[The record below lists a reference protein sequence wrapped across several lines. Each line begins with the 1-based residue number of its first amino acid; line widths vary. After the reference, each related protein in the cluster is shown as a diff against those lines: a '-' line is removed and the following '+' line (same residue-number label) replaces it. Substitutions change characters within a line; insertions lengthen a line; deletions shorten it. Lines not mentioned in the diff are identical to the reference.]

1 MLADERSRSTAA
13 TDELI
18 DHNTTTANATAVP
31 KKAEHQED
39 YAQQEE
45 ERIKESGSEAL
56 HQASFSL
63 LPLNLLQIESQFFN
77 DSFAENSLTAGLT
90 SQNAST
96 SAAERLKAEVEPDEK
111 EEVNDTNKE
120 PPDEQE
126 DDPAAAA
133 ESEDL
138 TIANGNVT
146 DDVGQEAGDEG
157 NAAGD
162 EPADTEQESANVV
175 ADTAEDIAG
184 ENTSAE
190 ETEIVDEKTTET
202 ENESEKTTSTQDDA
216 TNETVSDDSVKE
228 KDEEDTKAISD
239 EAEVSDEPKDA
250 ATTLTSEEVV
260 PTSTEK
266 QQPTSGPQVDKIDD
280 ADEEISK
287 RVAVDYASKSAGA
300 LVLEKSHNFKGT
312 SNLLNGNRDKY
323 AISPCEEKK
332 FVVLS
337 LSEDILVKQV
347 KLVNYELYSSR
358 VKDFQIQISAT
369 MGNWVDLGSY
379 KASPASG
386 VQSFDLTEPAWGRYL
401 KFKFNSHYGDEYF
414 CTLSQIM
421 VHGST
426 MVQGF
431 HEHLQETSEEEENH
445 QVNDEISDNVVDSA
459 DAASKEA
466 VGASTASGDVAP
478 AEEQAKQQVPEE
490 DGSLKSGDSR
500 SEGLEEDVAGGGRTA
515 DGTDNAITD
524 SIDGA
529 NSASNDDG
537 TDVVLSKV
545 EDMNASHAEEEPSEE
560 EHDQMTSRKARN
572 VDTVLPAASISMS
585 SNVFATMIG
594 RLEPL
599 QLESLH
605 RFSTMRGP
613 DSNQFQSILT
623 KATDSTTKAIK
634 RALSDPAILD
644 NLQLWNEANIEVP
657 FPPEAFG
664 STAIGPREQSLT
676 EKLAAYIENDEDS
689 PDLTIDDN
697 DKKTA
702 EAPREVSLNE
712 AKDERKEDS
721 SKKPRQIQNAPE
733 TDEVKRELPDEEH
746 QGTKTVGEDA
756 YNSLHDTDLAL
767 ANLLDKLPSIECLK
781 KLDFVAFKEK
791 ALAARKGGPGAGGQ
805 AASGNPAEPIF
816 KMLTD
821 QIKILQSNLSV
832 QDQFTREAVQCYQ
845 RVLLDVVVE
854 LQTMRMN
861 HEARLDQL
869 EQDLDETKTVRWI
882 FVLYQFV
889 MGFPNWASLLAAT
902 LFTSFVS
909 PDAVTKPLELVQ
921 GLLDK
926 YLSEGDHVVL
936 SWTITACLVVL
947 SCVTTIS
954 ICYRLVLAIRH
965 VKGAPG
971 AGDISST
978 ERNPTEENSCR
989 FTIKNADG
997 DIVSVMTKPAVGSGA
1012 AGGLDGE
1019 LIGFHDSV
1027 GHCDLSSEAGESKAD
1042 KQEKFH
1048 DSVGHCDLSSDDE
1061 AGESKANRQEK
1072 FEDARGLEVKV
1083 ALVEDKSEFFP
1094 ATSAAAS
1101 MGSDIVT
1108 SLVEDKSEYFP
1119 ATGEISAAKSMG
1131 HNQASLEKDTAP
1143 TSVRPCDESA
1153 SEASQEGLS
1162 IPSSK
1167 ATASPEGPSPTE
1179 ALTKINEFEG
1189 SGNDEKE
1196 GLEPFQVVEQVVTI
1210 PKEGFSAV
1218 APHEVGIGAPP
1229 EPLLTPH
1236 EEEQLAQEQ
1245 EAACT
1250 ELAGA
1255 SINRGKE
1262 KLEVGGTSSGETQT
1276 DLEDKRRAESGTR
1289 TPEVE
1294 TDTTIVGNLTKGHVS
1309 PSSVAKVSE
1318 FAGSAGAAEGHFF
1331 QPETDFPRFQ
1341 ESQESNGEA
1350 QPEENLPRCHE
1361 DVPNTTG
1368 EASLEDRSGEGQKRR
1383 ASL

>member
-13 TDELI
+13 TDDLI
-18 DHNTTTANATAVP
+18 DHNTTAANATAVP
-31 KKAEHQED
+31 PKADHQQD

-45 ERIKESGSEAL
+45 RRIEESGSEAL
-56 HQASFSL
+56 HQASLSL

-90 SQNAST
+90 SQNAS
-96 SAAERLKAEVEPDEK
+96 AAPAEGLEVEPDEQD
-111 EEVNDTNKE
+111 EVDDANKE
-120 PPDEQE
+120 PPDEPE
-126 DDPAAAA
+126 DDSAAAA

-138 TIANGNVT
+138 AVADGNATEDIAEEAVDEGN
-146 DDVGQEAGDEG
+146 DAGDES
-157 NAAGD
+157 
-162 EPADTEQESANVV
+162 ADTEQESANVV
-175 ADTAEDIAG
+175 ADAADDTEEDNMPLEETGDVDGKTAET
-184 ENTSAE
+184 EKELE
-190 ETEIVDEKTTET
+190 ET
-202 ENESEKTTSTQDDA
+202 TTSQDDS
-216 TNETVSDDSVKE
+216 TSET
-228 KDEEDTKAISD
+228 TSD
-239 EAEVSDEPKDA
+239 ELVKQKEEEYTKEISEEIEVSDETTGA
-250 ATTLTSEEVV
+250 ATTLTSDDVV
-260 PTSTEK
+260 PASTEQ
-266 QQPTSGPQVDKIDD
+266 QQPTSGPHVDKIDD

-300 LVLEKSHNFKGT
+300 LVLEKSPNFKGT

-431 HEHLQETSEEEENH
+431 HEHLQETSEEEEN
-445 QVNDEISDNVVDSA
+445 QQASDELSDNVAESG
-459 DAASKEA
+459 DAVQEEA
-466 VGASTASGDVAP
+466 AGASSTSGDVAP
-478 AEEQAKQQVPEE
+478 AEEQAKQEVADEASSTKSSEKGSDGMEE
-490 DGSLKSGDSR
+490 EVAGPGKTA
-500 SEGLEEDVAGGGRTA
+500 DVADYTIE
-515 DGTDNAITD
+515 DTIE
-524 SIDGA
+524 GA
-529 NSASNDDG
+529 NRVSNDDI
-537 TDVVLSKV
+537 TDVKGLSDL
-545 EDMNASHAEEEPSEE
+545 EDRNASQTEAEVGEENPDE
-560 EHDQMTSRKARN
+560 MTSRKTRN
-572 VDTVLPAASISMS
+572 EGTVIPAASISMS
-585 SNVFATMIG
+585 SNVFSTMIG

-605 RFSTMRGP
+605 RLSTMRGP

-676 EKLAAYIENDEDS
+676 EKLAEYIENDEDS
-689 PDLTIDDN
+689 GDLTVSDN
-697 DKKTA
+697 DKKTV
-702 EAPREVSLNE
+702 EAPREVSPDV
-712 AKDERKEDS
+712 AKVEGKEDNNR
-721 SKKPRQIQNAPE
+721 KPRQVQSAPE
-733 TDEVKRELPDEEH
+733 TEEVKRELPDEEH
-746 QGTKTVGEDA
+746 QGAKTAGEDT

-791 ALAARKGGPGAGGQ
+791 ALAARKGGPGSGGQ

-854 LQTMRMN
+854 LQTMRMD

-902 LFTSFVS
+902 FFTSFVS

-926 YLSEGDHVVL
+926 HLSEGDHVVL

-947 SCVTTIS
+947 SCATTLS

-965 VKGAPG
+965 LKGAPE
-971 AGDISST
+971 AGNSSST
-978 ERNPTEENSCR
+978 NKNPTEENSCR
-989 FTIKNADG
+989 FTIENADG
-997 DIVSVMTKPAVGSGA
+997 DIISVVTKPAVDSGEV
-1012 AGGLDGE
+1012 LDGE
-1019 LIGFHDSV
+1019 LGCFHDS
-1027 GHCDLSSEAGESKAD
+1027 L
-1042 KQEKFH
+1042 
-1048 DSVGHCDLSSDDE
+1048 GHCDLSSDGE
-1061 AGESKANRQEK
+1061 AGESKDDRHDK
-1072 FEDARGLEVKV
+1072 FEDARGPEVKV
-1083 ALVEDKSEFFP
+1083 SARTAVANMSAG
-1094 ATSAAAS
+1094 ATANG
-1101 MGSDIVT
+1101 GSDVFVA
-1108 SLVEDKSEYFP
+1108 LVEDKSEYFP
-1119 ATGEISAAKSMG
+1119 AASATGNMGSDSVTSLVEDKSAYVPAAGAISAPKPF
-1131 HNQASLEKDTAP
+1131 HNQVSVEEDSAP
-1143 TSVRPCDESA
+1143 MTVRPSDESA
-1153 SEASQEGLS
+1153 SENSHEGLTKRT
-1162 IPSSK
+1162 SK
-1167 ATASPEGPSPTE
+1167 ATAGSELSLPAE
-1179 ALTKINEFEG
+1179 ASTGVDEYAG
-1189 SGNDEKE
+1189 TGNDDQE
-1196 GLEPFQVVEQVVTI
+1196 GLDGSDAAEQMATV
-1210 PKEGFSAV
+1210 PNKGFSAV
-1218 APHEVGIGAPP
+1218 AIHEVGIGAPP
-1229 EPLLTPH
+1229 LPFLAPKEK
-1236 EEEQLAQEQ
+1236 EQLAQEK
-1245 EAACT
+1245 EAAST
-1250 ELAGA
+1250 DLAGA
-1255 SINRGKE
+1255 SSNADKD
-1262 KLEVGGTSSGETQT
+1262 KLEIGSSTTGETLT
-1276 DLEDKRRAESGTR
+1276 HLEDERRAESGTR

-1294 TDTTIVGNLTKGHVS
+1294 TDTTISSNLTKGHVS

-1318 FAGSAGAAEGHFF
+1318 FAGSAGGAEGHFF
-1331 QPETDFPRFQ
+1331 QPEADLPRFQ
-1341 ESQESNGEA
+1341 ESHESSGEA
-1350 QPEENLPRCHE
+1350 QPVESLSRCQQ
-1361 DVPNTTG
+1361 DVPNTTR
-1368 EASLEDRSGEGQKRR
+1368 EASLEDHSGEGQKRR